1 MTDKLSPEQRR
12 KNMQAI
18 KGKNTSLERL
28 LASALWKMGLRYR
41 KNDRSVFGTPDF
53 VFKGKKVAVFVDSEF
68 WHGKDWKT
76 RKETIKTNREFW
88 IAKIEANIRR
98 DILVNITLQEKGWTV
113 FRFWGKE
120 IEKETG
126 RCAEEVFDALQ
137 KPTEQTRGKAAEK
150 PPVYKKIKRY

>member
-18 KGKNTSLERL
+18 KGKNTSLERIL
-28 LASALWKMGLRYR
+28 SSALWKLGLRYR

-53 VFKGKKVAVFVDSEF
+53 VFKRKKVAVFVDSEF
-68 WHGKDWKT
+68 WHGKDWKS

-113 FRFWGKE
+113 IRFWGKE
-120 IEKETG
+120 IEKETL
-126 RCAEEVFDALQ
+126 RCAQEVFDALQ
-137 KPTEQTRGKAAEK
+137 KPEKQHFDIAAEQRNDYRK
-150 PPVYKKIKRY
+150 TKRN